1 VPGPSANSTT
11 SIGLILTTEPQGPYA
26 LLPSGATNTS
36 NPKPPDAVLL
46 ENCTLSSYDSTGKA
60 VFSTPL
66 PAGSDPVGPCQL
78 IMDKNG
84 TLYIRDL
91 GNDGAVLWSN
101 EVQTNRTA
109 ATCSPYS
116 LAVLTNG
123 MLVERDCANR
133 TVWSVPQ
140 LAGKQGPRGGPIV
153 HSKGGCCV
161 VCLQHPNS
169 GGMNTPPSP
178 TITAQ
183 LRCWP
188 INLLVRAAVVSPV
201 TGPNTTTG
209 SYILTTEPQGPFA
222 LLPVGAANVSNVT
235 APYAVLA
242 ANCSL
247 ATYGTGGTPVYATP
261 PGDAVGPC
269 RCVQCWSLCLEQIP

>member
-1 VPGPSANSTT
+1 MRCSHTHTLLQLASAAVAVVGPVPGPGPNSTT

-36 NPKPPDAVLL
+36 SPQPPDAVLL

-140 LAGKQGPRGGPIV
+140 LAGKQGPRVANRRVNCAFHGR
-153 HSKGGCCV
+153 
-161 VCLQHPNS
+161 L
-169 GGMNTPPSP
+169 
-178 TITAQ
+178 
-183 LRCWP
+183 LRCLFAAPQFRGNEYAPLAHDHRP
-188 INLLVRAAVVSPV
+188 I
-201 TGPNTTTG
+201 
-209 SYILTTEPQGPFA
+209 A
-222 LLPVGAANVSNVT
+222 LLANQFAGLRRSCEPCDRTQHHYRQLHTHHRATGA
-235 APYAVLA
+235 LCA
-242 ANCSL
+242 AACGCSQRQQRDCTICSAGSQL
-247 ATYGTGGTPVYATP
+247 
-261 PGDAVGPC
+261 
-269 RCVQCWSLCLEQIP
+269 